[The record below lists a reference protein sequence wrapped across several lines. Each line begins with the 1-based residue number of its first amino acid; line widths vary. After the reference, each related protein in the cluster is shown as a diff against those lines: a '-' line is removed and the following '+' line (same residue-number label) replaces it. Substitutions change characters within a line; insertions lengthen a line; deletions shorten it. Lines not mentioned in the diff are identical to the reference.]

1 MLSGER
7 SLYWK
12 LTGRD
17 NLEYFAALYHV
28 PPKETNERIDRS
40 RAAVK
45 LSDREDDYVERY
57 STGMRQRLARR
68 PARLTAMGILWRTL
82 INALAIVVAAY
93 VVNQLQPDAIKW
105 GQVDYGMGELG
116 RYLSLILTGLAL
128 GVVNAVVKPILVMVS
143 LPITCLTLGLF
154 IFVINALMLLLVSAI
169 PFLGFVVNGFIVAL
183 IASVVISIVSWALS
197 MVLPD

>member
-1 MLSGER
+1 
-7 SLYWK
+7 
-12 LTGRD
+12 
-17 NLEYFAALYHV
+17 
-28 PPKETNERIDRS
+28 
-40 RAAVK
+40 
-45 LSDREDDYVERY
+45 
-57 STGMRQRLARR
+57 
-68 PARLTAMGILWRTL
+68 MGILWRTL
-82 INALAIVVAAY
+82 INALAIVAAAY
-93 VVNQLQPDAIKW
+93 IVNQLQPDAIKW

-128 GVVNAVVKPILVMVS
+128 GVVNAIVKPILVMVS

-183 IASVVISIVSWALS
+183 VASVVISIVSWALS

>member
-1 MLSGER
+1 
-7 SLYWK
+7 
-12 LTGRD
+12 
-17 NLEYFAALYHV
+17 
-28 PPKETNERIDRS
+28 
-40 RAAVK
+40 
-45 LSDREDDYVERY
+45 
-57 STGMRQRLARR
+57 
-68 PARLTAMGILWRTL
+68 MGILWRTL

-128 GVVNAVVKPILVMVS
+128 GVVNAIVKPILVMVS

-183 IASVVISIVSWALS
+183 VASVVISIVSWGLS
-197 MVLPD
+197 IVLPD